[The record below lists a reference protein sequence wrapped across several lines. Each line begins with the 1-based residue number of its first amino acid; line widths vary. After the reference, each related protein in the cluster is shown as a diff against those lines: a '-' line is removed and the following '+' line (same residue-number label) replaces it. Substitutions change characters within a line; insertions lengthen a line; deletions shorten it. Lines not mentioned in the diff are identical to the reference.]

1 MTRGHATPPDVGTAS
16 PCVGVGDRPPA
27 RGGHEETEE
36 DMTHTGACPECL
48 RRTWLLSL
56 AAPYI
61 ERSLAKDPGRS
72 VYDLLR
78 LGNEALVERVAP
90 NVAPALLARVEALPE
105 HYFAEALRVAE
116 CWATCHH
123 EPFYPESLH
132 EAPGAPGALIG
143 FGDPAHLV
151 AFEWSQTVA
160 VVGARRA
167 TSYGR
172 EMARALGSDLAAADV
187 TVVSG
192 LDFGID
198 SCAHRGAVEVGRTIA
213 VLPCGPDIAY
223 PAAHRGLWRR
233 IAERGLVVS
242 ELPPGAAPWRWT
254 TPARSRI
261 MAALAGMT
269 VVVEADEGSGSLVTA
284 ELARSLGNEV
294 GAVPGQAT
302 SRRSVGTNALLVD
315 RAHVVR
321 GADDVLGVLRGER
334 S

>member
-1 MTRGHATPPDVGTAS
+1 MAHV
-16 PCVGVGDRPPA
+16 
-27 RGGHEETEE
+27 
-36 DMTHTGACPECL
+36 GACPKCL
-48 RRTWLLSL
+48 RRSWLLSL

-61 ERSLAKDPGRS
+61 EKTLAKDPGRS
-72 VYDLLR
+72 IFDILR
-78 LGNEALVERVAP
+78 LSNEALVERVAP
-90 NVAPALLARVEALPE
+90 DVAPTLLARVEALPE
-105 HYFAEALRVAE
+105 HYFADALRAAE

-123 EPFYPESLH
+123 DPFYPESLN
-132 EAPGAPGALIG
+132 EAPAAPPTLVGLG
-143 FGDPAHLV
+143 NPAHLV
-151 AFEWSQTVA
+151 AFDWSQTVT

-198 SCAHRGAVEVGRTIA
+198 SCAHRGAVEAGRTIA
-213 VLPCGPDIAY
+213 VLPCGPDLAY

-254 TPARSRI
+254 TPARNRI

-269 VVVEADEGSGSLVTA
+269 VVVEADEGSRSLVTA

-294 GAVPGQAT
+294 GAVPGPAT
-302 SRRSVGTNALLVD
+302 SRRSVGTNALLVT

-334 S
+334 GGEGRTAALPDGHR

>member
-1 MTRGHATPPDVGTAS
+1 MAHV
-16 PCVGVGDRPPA
+16 
-27 RGGHEETEE
+27 
-36 DMTHTGACPECL
+36 GACPKCL
-48 RRTWLLSL
+48 RRSWLLSL

-61 ERSLAKDPGRS
+61 EKTLVNDPGRS
-72 VYDLLR
+72 IFDLLR
-78 LGNEALVERVAP
+78 LGNETLVERVAP
-90 NVAPALLARVEALPE
+90 NVAEPLLARVEALAEP
-105 HYFAEALRVAE
+105 YFAEALRAAE
-116 CWATCHH
+116 CWATCRHD
-123 EPFYPESLH
+123 PFYPESLH
-132 EAPGAPGALIG
+132 EAPGSPGALIG

-151 AFEWSQTVA
+151 AFDWSQTA
-160 VVGARRA
+160 TVVGARRA

-172 EMARALGSDLAAADV
+172 EMARALGADLAAAGV

-198 SCAHRGAVEVGRTIA
+198 SCVHRGAVEAGRTIA
-213 VLPCGPDIAY
+213 VLPCGPDLAY

-242 ELPPGAAPWRWT
+242 ELPPGAAPWSWSI
-254 TPARSRI
+254 PARSRI

-294 GAVPGQAT
+294 GAVPGPAT
-302 SRRSVGTNALLVD
+302 SRRSVGTNALLVT

-321 GADDVLGVLRGER
+321 GADDVLSVLRGECGGEGR
-334 S
+334 TAALRDGHR